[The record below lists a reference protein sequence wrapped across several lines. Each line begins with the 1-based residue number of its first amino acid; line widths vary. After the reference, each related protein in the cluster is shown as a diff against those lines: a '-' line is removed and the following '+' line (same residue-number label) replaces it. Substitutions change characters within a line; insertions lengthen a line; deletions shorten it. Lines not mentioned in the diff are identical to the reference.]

1 MPKAYGKRASIEDV
15 APHLGADTQ
24 GGERRSAYRGTV
36 ASKRG
41 QRKRLSERAALGVAL
56 GLNASL
62 FVIEFATGL
71 ISGSLGL
78 IADSLDM
85 LADAAVYA
93 VSLVAVGTLASK
105 QRRLARASGVVQI
118 VLATAGLLEVLRR
131 ALGDTALPH
140 PRTMIAMSLLALAA
154 NLITLSVLRSRKDE
168 GLHLQA
174 SWIFTAN
181 DTRANLLVIGAA
193 LLVWLSRSSWPDLV
207 AGALIFL
214 VVARGGAKILRL
226 TAPGKVQE
234 QSRDSE
240 TAGPD

>member
-1 MPKAYGKRASIEDV
+1 
-15 APHLGADTQ
+15 
-24 GGERRSAYRGTV
+24 V
-36 ASKRG
+36 ASTRG
-41 QRKRLSERAALGVAL
+41 HGNRLSERAALGVAL

-62 FVIEFATGL
+62 FAIEFTTGL

-93 VSLVAVGTLASK
+93 ISLVAVGTIASR

-118 VLATAGLLEVLRR
+118 TLASAGLLEVLRR
-131 ALGDTALPH
+131 AVSDSALPD
-140 PRTMIAMSLLALAA
+140 PRTMVAISLLALAA
-154 NLITLSVLRSRKDE
+154 NLITLSVLASRKDE

-181 DTRANLLVIGAA
+181 DTRANLLVISAA
-193 LLVWLSRSSWPDLV
+193 VLVWLSQSSWPDLV

-214 VVARGGAKILRL
+214 VVARGGTRILHL
-226 TAPGKVQE
+226 TTPGEGHKP
-234 QSRDSE
+234 SGDPG
-240 TAGPD
+240 TAGPTRQSGCPPYI